1 MDFNVDLKELQ
12 KQFDEISKQVKR
24 ETKSQPALALLFTSL
39 ISLFKVLFEMLN
51 AQTKTID

>member
-1 MDFNVDLKELQ
+1 MDLKELQ
-12 KQFDEISKQVKR
+12 KQCDEISKQVKR
-24 ETKSQPALALLFTSL
+24 ETKPQPALALLFTSL